1 MRDIIRVLI
10 LGTGQ
15 MGSGIARLVLE
26 KQGLQLTGAYARRA
40 ERVGMDLGRAIGLE
54 LDLGIPVSGELS
66 AVIEQA
72 QPHVAIQATCSRLDD
87 AWEEITMLVK
97 QGIHVVSIAEEMAC
111 PAAKSPSLA
120 KELHQLAIDN
130 NVSVL
135 GTGINPGFVL
145 DLLVITLS
153 GVCAEVQAITARR
166 VNDLSPYG
174 STVLASQGVGLTP
187 MAFEQGLKDGTVVGH
202 IGFVQSIHMI
212 AAALGWE
219 IDHIEQMREPI
230 VSQTS
235 RATPF
240 IKIEPGQVAGCLHT
254 AMAYRQGKAVITL
267 VHPQQIDPGLDGL
280 ETGDSIEITGTPN
293 VRLAGSPEIP
303 GGQGTAAL
311 AGNMIPR
318 VLSAKAGLYSMV
330 DLPVPAAMLGDARS
344 FVHRD

>member
-10 LGTGQ
+10 LGSGQ

-26 KQGLQLTGAYARRA
+26 KQGLQLIGAYARRV
-40 ERVGMDLGRAIGLE
+40 ERAGMDLGRAIGLE
-54 LDLGIPVSGELS
+54 RDLGIPVSGELS
-66 AVIEQA
+66 DVIEQT
-72 QPHVAIQATCSRLDD
+72 QPHVAIQATCSRLAD
-87 AWEEITMLVK
+87 AREEITMLVK
-97 QGIHVVSIAEEMAC
+97 QGIHVISIAEEMAY
-111 PAAKSPSLA
+111 PAAESPSLA
-120 KELHQLAIDN
+120 RELHQLAIEN
-130 NVSVL
+130 GVSVL

-153 GVCAEVQAITARR
+153 GVCSEVQSITAKR

-174 STVLASQGVGLTP
+174 PTVLESQGVGLTP

-230 VSQTS
+230 VSQTR
-235 RATPF
+235 RATPL
-240 IKIEPGQVAGCLHT
+240 INIEPGQVAGCLHT
-254 AMAYRQGKAVITL
+254 ATAYRQGKPVITL
-267 VHPQQIDPGLDGL
+267 VHPQQIDPHLDGL
-280 ETGDSIEITGTPN
+280 ETGDSIEIMGTPN
-293 VRLAGSPEIP
+293 VLLAGSPEIP

-311 AGNMIPR
+311 AVNMIPR